1 MFKTVLIANRGEIAR
16 RIIRGC
22 KDQNIKTV
30 AIYTEADEQMPFVK
44 EADAAELIGKDQVK
58 DSYLNIN
65 KVIEAA
71 KKHGADAIHPGYGL
85 LSENTAFVTACQE
98 QGIVFIGPNASAIEQ
113 MGDKIASRQ
122 LMAQHGI
129 PLVPGKNDIEDAEA
143 AKQFAEE
150 IGYPIML
157 KASAGGG
164 GIGMQRIDDPSKLEK
179 AFESNKRRAEN
190 FFGNGTMFIE
200 KFIEEP
206 RHIEIQVLADQH
218 GHTIHLYERECSVQR
233 RHQKVIEESPSA
245 NLSQETREEMGRTAV
260 KIAEA
265 IGYSNAGT
273 VEFLVD
279 KDENFYFLEMNTR
292 LQVEHPVTEETTGID
307 LVYWQ
312 LKIANDEPLE
322 IKQQDVKQRGH
333 SIELRLYA
341 EDPKTFFPSPGDIT
355 HVNWPQSHIRLD
367 AAIDGPIKITPF
379 YDPMIAKIISHQDTR
394 DEAIHS
400 LLDYLKAVEIEGI
413 KTNRTMLI
421 ECLNNDV
428 FRLGKYTTNFV
439 DEQIA
444 QKKAGQPK

>member
-1 MFKTVLIANRGEIAR
+1 MFKSVLIANRGEIAR

-22 KDQNIKTV
+22 KEQNIRTV
-30 AIYTEADEQMPFVK
+30 AIYTEADQDMPFVR
-44 EADAAELIGKDQVK
+44 EADVAELIGKDQVK
-58 DSYLNIN
+58 DSYLNID
-65 KVIEAA
+65 KVIAAA
-71 KKHGADAIHPGYGL
+71 KKHEVDAIHPGYGL
-85 LSENTAFVTACQE
+85 LSENIAFVNECRDH
-98 QGIVFIGPNASAIEQ
+98 GITFIGPSPEAIEQ
-113 MGDKIASRQ
+113 MGDKIASRE
-122 LMAQHGI
+122 LMAKHHI
-129 PLVPGKNDIEDAEA
+129 PLVPGNNNIADAAA

-179 AFESNKRRAEN
+179 AFESNQRRAEN
-190 FFGNGTMFIE
+190 FFGNGAMFIE
-200 KFIEEP
+200 KFIEQP
-206 RHIEIQVLADQH
+206 RHIEIQVLADKH
-218 GHTIHLYERECSVQR
+218 GNTIHLYERECSVQR

-245 NLSQETREEMGRTAV
+245 NLTQETREKMGATAV

-265 IGYSNAGT
+265 IGYYNAGT

-292 LQVEHPVTEETTGID
+292 LQVEHPVTEETTGVD

-322 IKQQDVKQRGH
+322 IKQEDVKQRGH

-341 EDPKTFFPSPGDIT
+341 EDPKTFFPSPGEIT
-355 HVNWPQSHIRLD
+355 HLKWPEGAIRLD

-379 YDPMIAKIISHQDTR
+379 YDPMIAKIICHQDTR
-394 DEAIHS
+394 DASIQS
-400 LLDYLKAVEIEGI
+400 LVDYLEQLELEGI

-421 ECLNNDV
+421 DCLTNAV
-428 FRLGKYTTNFV
+428 FRSGKYTTNFV
-439 DEQIA
+439 EEEIA
-444 QKKAGQPK
+444 VKKTGQQK